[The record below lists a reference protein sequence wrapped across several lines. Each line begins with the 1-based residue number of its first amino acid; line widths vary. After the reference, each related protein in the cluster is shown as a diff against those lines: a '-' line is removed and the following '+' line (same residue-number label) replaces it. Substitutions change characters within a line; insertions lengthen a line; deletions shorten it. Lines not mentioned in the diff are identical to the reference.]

1 MSTLSAALNV
11 AKNSLMAASGGTSV
25 AGENITGANTPGY
38 VRRAVQLEN
47 NPLGGGQPGGVRW
60 VGTARAFDVFAFS
73 NLVGETSAF
82 GAAQAR
88 AEALTTIEGAL
99 APAPDATIGDAF
111 NDFFAAFDQLGQT
124 PDDPTAR
131 AEVMQSSEEIRARF
145 NAAST
150 GLMAVRGEIFSDA
163 QAQASEVNERLTKI
177 AQLNGKIASQPGETS
192 GKAEL
197 MDQRDELVRQV
208 SERIEVD
215 VLQDDKG
222 RVTLLS
228 SGTALLEG
236 TRASSVVI
244 SLDPNQ
250 NMTIGVQRGATI
262 ADITGRLTGGTLA
275 GLREARDLDV
285 VALHA
290 GLDQLAFDFADA
302 VNQAHQTGLDL
313 NGAPGAAFFTDSGG
327 SPLGSA
333 NGAAA
338 AIDINP
344 ALLADSAR
352 IAAASAAAPPPGGN
366 ATALAISAI
375 QTQNLASG
383 RTPGEAFGDL
393 AGDVGR
399 RINGAQTEQSLREST
414 VDFAIAEQQKSS
426 GVSLEE
432 ELLELSKFQRA
443 FEASTKVLQTINEM
457 LDEVV
462 RSF

>member
-25 AGENITGANTPGY
+25 AGENITGANNPGY

-47 NPLGGGQPGGVRW
+47 NPLGGAQPGGVSW
-60 VGTARAFDVFAFS
+60 VGTARAFNVFAFS
-73 NLVGETSAF
+73 HLVSETSAF

-88 AEALTTIEGAL
+88 AEALTTVEGAL

-111 NDFFAAFDQLGQT
+111 NDFFAAFDKLGQS

-131 AEVMQSSEEIRARF
+131 AEVMQSAEEVRARF
-145 NAAST
+145 NAASN
-150 GLMAVRGEIFSDA
+150 GLMTVRGEIFADA
-163 QAQASEVNERLTKI
+163 QAQAAEVNARLTKI
-177 AQLNGKIASQPGETS
+177 ADLNAKIASQPGETS

-197 MDQRDELVRQV
+197 MDQRDALVREV
-208 SERIEVD
+208 AERVD
-215 VLQDDKG
+215 VEVLHDDKG

-228 SGTALLEG
+228 SGTALVEG
-236 TRASSVVI
+236 TRASNVVI

-250 NMTIGVQRGATI
+250 NMTIGVQRGAAT
-262 ADITGRLTGGTLA
+262 ADITNRLNGGTLA
-275 GLREARDLDV
+275 GLREARDVDV
-285 VALHA
+285 VALQT
-290 GLDQLAFDFADA
+290 GLDQLAFDFAGA
-302 VNQAHQTGLDL
+302 VNVAHQGGLDL
-313 NGAPGAAFFTDSGG
+313 NGAPGAAFFTDGSG
-327 SPLGSA
+327 SPLISA
-333 NGAAA
+333 AGAAA
-338 AIDINP
+338 AFAINP
-344 ALLADSAR
+344 ALAADANQ

-366 ATALAISAI
+366 ATALAISAL

-393 AGDVGR
+393 TGDIGR
-399 RINGAQTEQSLREST
+399 RINAAQTEQSLREST
-414 VDFAIAEQQKSS
+414 VDFAIAEQQKAS

-432 ELLELSKFQRA
+432 ELIELSRFQRA